1 LPEAVDM
8 SWKRE
13 ALEERLC
20 ILREQLH
27 EELASGNAS
36 VIEWLESQI
45 SDLMAVASSS
55 GYADFV
61 AEELH
66 NVKTLAS
73 IALLG

>member
-1 LPEAVDM
+1 M

-13 ALEERLC
+13 ALEERLG

-27 EELASGNAS
+27 EQLASGDTG
-36 VIEWLESQI
+36 VIDWLESQI
-45 SDLMAVASSS
+45 SDLMAVACSS

-66 NVKTLAS
+66 SVKTLAA
-73 IALLG
+73 IALMG